1 MPDLI
6 QTFISYIPPM
16 VVRRIAN
23 APTAVNTAAS
33 ESFFA
38 VTFFADITGFTTL
51 TETLAQRGP
60 SGVEEL
66 TALLNDYFGKLIN
79 LVNAHGG
86 EVVKFAGDALLAV
99 WSVLGSDAP
108 NDVQA
113 RAAVLQAGNCALA
126 VQRALR
132 DYTPAPDIS
141 LSLRI
146 GIGAGMVSA
155 AYLGGVF
162 GRWEFVIAGAPLA
175 QMSIAEHYAAPGD
188 VVLSAQALHYIKAD
202 ARYTPIEEGYVR
214 LESTHSTAGYHPPTM
229 PRLDAAAES
238 ALRAYLPGA
247 ILSRISAGQE
257 AWLAELRRITILFIK
272 LPGLGAGNASIE
284 QAQELMFRLQR
295 ALYRYEGSINK
306 LNVDDKG
313 VILVAALGLPP
324 FSHQDDAARGVQ
336 AALAMRRE
344 LIDLRFAGAIGITSG
359 RVFCGSVGSDT
370 RREYTMIGDA
380 VNLAA
385 RLMQAAMQSTP
396 FNLGES
402 NGIPIFCDG
411 ATFTAAEDQI
421 DFQPLAPL
429 RLKGKAD
436 PVTVYQPLGTK
447 KAILRARSDM
457 VGRTYERGVLAESLQ
472 NVLRD
477 RQLKVAII
485 EANAGMGKSRLVE
498 DLIRQAQRMHI
509 NVFYGEGNAI
519 ERNTLYY
526 VWRSV
531 FLQMF
536 DLSVLADLEAQR
548 QHVLDLLDMV
558 EPELLPIAPLL
569 NAVLP
574 LDLPDNDLTR
584 QMTGSVRAENTRDL
598 LLRLLKNATERSP
611 KVLIIEDA
619 QFIDSASWA
628 LLHQIVL
635 HIKNLLLVITTRP
648 LIENTGVT
656 SAAIQRE
663 YLYISQA
670 RTTRVLHLDML
681 SQEETNQLVA
691 QRLGLRTLPAAIG
704 ALIYQKAE
712 GHPFFSEELGYALRD
727 TGLIQIIDGE
737 CIITPGMGDLRNIDF
752 PSTLQAVVTNRLD
765 RLTATQQLAIKV
777 ASVIGRVF
785 AFRTLRDVFPVPIP
799 AQQLLQEM
807 DTLNQLEITPIE
819 RNEPDLTYIFKH
831 AITQQVA
838 YNLMLYTQR
847 SQLHRDVALWYEK
860 TYAHD
865 LSPYYGILAYHWYQA
880 LGIRQ
885 PDNITIEVDQQILE
899 KALLYHEQAAE
910 IALRQGVYNE
920 SIELL
925 GQTIKLS
932 QYAQTPPS
940 LLRQMRWQRN
950 IAESFF
956 GIGDIPQMLRGME
969 KALHRIGHTFPVNQI
984 DLGIRLGGNF
994 ITHSIASLTRHE
1006 INQVANP
1013 VTEADQLIFEQARIY
1028 DRLAYHYFFSSDDLK
1043 LLYSAL
1049 KIVNLTE
1056 RFGASREL
1064 ASGFALL
1071 CVVAGVLRQHKL
1083 AETYRKLAY
1092 QSAKLLNEPA
1102 ALAKILLMTNMYR
1115 IGIGDWLNAI
1125 PETTQA
1131 MQIFEQ
1137 LGDNLQLGLI
1147 LTVQGLMASLRNQY
1161 SESQQYFQTLYVLAR
1176 RTENLLYQ
1184 SWGLVGRASAL
1195 LHLGEPLR
1203 AIDLAREALSLLRQ
1217 TIDQSEEIRAYAV
1230 LCLAYHR
1237 LERWG
1242 DLQEVLEQLE
1252 HRIESASPTVYS
1264 TIEGYMAP
1272 AQIYLDLWAR
1282 NRFEGI
1288 ALPNWVARRPQSYWD
1303 ANVKRALTWAQKF
1316 AKVFP
1321 VGKPRALIFLGQW
1334 HALRGKN
1341 TAAERVFKEAIQS
1354 AHQLEM
1360 PHQEGLAWYHWAQ
1373 SCRGEARRQALA
1385 ESVRLFEY
1393 LSLPYELAQARQL
1406 L

>member
-23 APTAVNTAAS
+23 NPAGVDTAAA

-51 TETLAQRGP
+51 TETLAQRGL
-60 SGVEEL
+60 SGIEEL
-66 TALLNDYFGKLIN
+66 TALLNDYFGKLID

-86 EVVKFAGDALLAV
+86 EVVKFAGDALLAI
-99 WSVLGSDAP
+99 WSVPGNQMPSDA
-108 NDVQA
+108 QA

-126 VQRALR
+126 VQRALS
-132 DYTPAPDIS
+132 DYVATPEIS

-146 GIGAGMVSA
+146 GIGAGIVSA

-162 GRWEFVIAGAPLA
+162 GRWEFVVAGAPLA
-175 QMSIAEHYAAPGD
+175 QMSVAEHYAAPGD
-188 VVLSAQALHYIKAD
+188 VVLSPEAFGFIQSE
-202 ARYTPIEEGYVR
+202 ARVSPIYKGYVR
-214 LESTHSTAGYHPPTM
+214 LEATHSTAGYHAPTI
-229 PRLDAAAES
+229 PRLDANSES

-257 AWLAELRRITILFIK
+257 AWLAELRRVTILFIQ
-272 LPGLGAGNASIE
+272 LPGLGADNTTIE
-284 QAQELMFRLQR
+284 HAQELMFRLQR

-344 LIDLRFAGAIGITSG
+344 LIELRAAGAIGITSG

-385 RLMQAAMQSTP
+385 RLMQAAMQSAP
-396 FNLGES
+396 FLPGES
-402 NGIPIFCDG
+402 NGIPIFCDS
-411 ATFTAAEDQI
+411 ATFTAAEEQI

-429 RLKGKAD
+429 RLKGKAEL
-436 PVTVYQPLGTK
+436 VNVYQPLGVK
-447 KAILRARSDM
+447 KAMLHARSDL
-457 VGRTYERGVLAESLQ
+457 VGRTYERSVLAESLQ

-477 RQLKVAII
+477 RQLKIVII
-485 EANAGMGKSRLVE
+485 EADAGMGKSRLVE
-498 DLIRQAQRMHI
+498 DLIRQAQQMRI
-509 NVFYGEGNAI
+509 NVFYSEGNAI

-526 VWRSV
+526 VWRNV

-558 EPELLPIAPLL
+558 EPELLPLAPLL
-569 NAVLP
+569 NVVLP
-574 LDLPDNDLTR
+574 LELPDNDLTR

-611 KVLIIEDA
+611 KLLVIEDA
-619 QFIDSASWA
+619 QFIDSASWN

-635 HIKNLLLVITTRP
+635 QIKNMLLVITTRP
-648 LIENTGVT
+648 LIENTGAT
-656 SAAIQRE
+656 SAAIRRE
-663 YLYISQA
+663 YLYISQSRA
-670 RTTRVLHLDML
+670 TRVLHLDML

-691 QRLGLRTLPAAIG
+691 QRLGLRALPPAIG

-727 TGLIQIIDGE
+727 AGFIQIVDGE
-737 CIITPGMGDLRNIDF
+737 CSITPGIGDLRNIDF

-785 AFRTLRDVFPVPIP
+785 AFSTLRDVFPVPTP
-799 AQQLLQEM
+799 AGQLLQDM

-819 RNEPDLTYIFKH
+819 RNEPDLTYTFKH

-847 SQLHRDVALWYEK
+847 SQLHRDVAQWYEK
-860 TYAHD
+860 TYDQD

-880 LGIRQ
+880 LGIRR
-885 PDNITIEVDQQILE
+885 PENVTTDVEQQALE
-899 KALLYHEQAAE
+899 KTLFYHEQAAE
-910 IALRQGVYNE
+910 IALRQGVYSE
-920 SIELL
+920 AIELL
-925 GQTIKLS
+925 AQTIKLT
-932 QYAQTPPS
+932 QYAQNQPS
-940 LLRQMRWQRN
+940 VLRQVRWQRN
-950 IAESFF
+950 IAEAFF
-956 GIGDIPQMLRGME
+956 GIGDIPQMLRSME
-969 KALHRIGHTFPVNQI
+969 KALHRMGYAFPTNQPELI
-984 DLGIRLGGNF
+984 IRLIPKIIQRF
-994 ITHSIASLTRHE
+994 IFPPAPRE
-1006 INQVANP
+1006 INQLAHP
-1013 VTEADQLIFEQARIY
+1013 VTETDQLIFEQARIY

-1071 CVVAGVLRQHKL
+1071 CVVAGVLGQHKL

-1115 IGIGDWLNAI
+1115 ISIGDWLNAI
-1125 PETTQA
+1125 PETMQA

-1137 LGDNLQLGLI
+1137 LGDKLQLGLI

-1161 SESQQYFQTLYVLAR
+1161 NESQQYFQNVYLLAR
-1176 RTENLLYQ
+1176 RSENLLYQ

-1203 AIDLAREALSLLRQ
+1203 AIDLAREALGLLRQ

-1242 DLQEVLEQLE
+1242 DLQEALEQLE
-1252 HRIESASPTVYS
+1252 HRIEATSPAVYS

-1272 AQIYLDLWAR
+1272 VQIYLDLWAR
-1282 NRFEGI
+1282 NRFGGSAWPD
-1288 ALPNWVARRPQSYWD
+1288 ALPHRPQSHWE
-1303 ANVKRALTWAQKF
+1303 ASVKRALRWAQKF
-1316 AKVFP
+1316 SKIFP
-1321 VGKPRALIFLGQW
+1321 VGKPRFMIYSGQW
-1334 HALRGKN
+1334 YALRGHN
-1341 TAAERVFKEAIQS
+1341 AAAERILNDAIQS
-1354 AHQLEM
+1354 ARQFEM
-1360 PHQEGLAWYHWAQ
+1360 PHQEGLAWYYLAQ
-1373 SCRGEARRQALA
+1373 CYRGEARRQAI
-1385 ESVRLFEY
+1385 EKSIQLFEH
-1393 LSLPYELAQARQL
+1393 LSLPYELSQARRL